1 MTIKDGKPYKR
12 MFICIEAWP
21 PQPLAELPIGLV
33 VTVFTLSKPG
43 TDSSTKVPDSSPELA
58 SHNTMYTNNNYL
70 MIILSHSGCKIV
82 VTCDTA
88 QLS

>member
-1 MTIKDGKPYKR
+1 MHRGMTTTTTGRVANRTSGYSVY
-12 MFICIEAWP
+12 A
-21 PQPLAELPIGLV
+21 
-33 VTVFTLSKPG
+33 
-43 TDSSTKVPDSSPELA
+43 SSTKVPDSSPELA

-70 MIILSHSGCKIV
+70 MIILSHSGCKIF